1 MKIIATDFPGLYIIE
16 PVVFNDDRGYFF
28 ESYRDEHFV
37 RAGLNL
43 TFKQDNQSKS
53 TRGVLRGL
61 HYQLKNG
68 QGKLVS
74 CAYGEVFDV
83 ALDIRK
89 GSPTFGHVYKK
100 TLNDINHHAVYIPPG
115 FAHGFCVLS
124 EEAIFQYKCTEK
136 YYPDDEYGISWNDPT
151 ANIQWP
157 VDQPILSD
165 RDLNFPTLADQ
176 DEKFLPDF
184 EGE

>member
-1 MKIIATDFPGLYIIE
+1 MKITTTDFPGLYVIE

-37 RAGLNL
+37 NSDLNL
-43 TFKQDNQSKS
+43 KFKQDNQSKS

-61 HYQLKNG
+61 HYQLEHG
-68 QGKLVS
+68 QGKLAS
-74 CAYGEVFDV
+74 CVYGEVYDV

-89 GSPTFGHVYKK
+89 GSPTFGHVFTK
-100 TLNDINHHAVYIPPG
+100 TLNDTDHHAVYIPPG

-124 EEAIFQYKCTEK
+124 EEAIFQYKCTEI
-136 YYPDDEYGISWNDPT
+136 YYSEDEYGISWNDQT

-157 VDQPILSD
+157 IDQPILSN

-176 DEKFLPDF
+176 DDTLLPVF
-184 EGE
+184 EG